1 MPSTIAPICKELCLF
16 EAEGLDVAL
25 RHFCGLTVMGD
36 MIVTCAEHS
45 RSKQCGYCKGVEV
58 TEAQQKVGMVGEGV
72 NVLSM
77 Q

>member
-1 MPSTIAPICKELCLF
+1 
-16 EAEGLDVAL
+16 
-25 RHFCGLTVMGD
+25 MGD